1 MARVGSRGSSLLAL
15 CALFALSGALLSCGS
30 SFVAPRSI
38 RQQDA
43 QSTQTSGMVAGPKAV
58 DSKTGQRTA
67 MQFFSGEP
75 TPPPKPKEKP
85 FKLPPFFTTL
95 ASLAVVVGGCF
106 YFLNNA

>member
-1 MARVGSRGSSLLAL
+1 MARVGSRGSSLLAA
-15 CALFALSGALLSCGS
+15 CAFFALSGALLSCGS
-30 SFVAPRSI
+30 SFVASPSI
-38 RQQDA
+38 RQGA
-43 QSTQTSGMVAGPKAV
+43 QSLQTSGLMAGPTVVDLKA
-58 DSKTGQRTA
+58 GHRTA

>member
-1 MARVGSRGSSLLAL
+1 MARVGSRGSSLLAS
-15 CALFALSGALLSCGS
+15 CALFALSGALLSCRS
-30 SFVAPRSI
+30 SFVAPPSI

-43 QSTQTSGMVAGPKAV
+43 QSLQTSGLMAGPTVVDLKA
-58 DSKTGQRTA
+58 GHRTA

-95 ASLAVVVGGCF
+95 ASLAVVIGGCA